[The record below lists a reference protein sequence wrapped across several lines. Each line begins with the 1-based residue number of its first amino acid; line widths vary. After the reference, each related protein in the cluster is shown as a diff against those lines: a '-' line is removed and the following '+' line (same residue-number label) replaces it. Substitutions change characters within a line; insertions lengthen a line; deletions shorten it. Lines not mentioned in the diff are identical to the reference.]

1 MDQKIYNIYCD
12 ESRVENE
19 DSDKMTIGALF
30 VLRSKKKKIVKEI
43 NKIYLENEFCYE
55 LKWTKVGDKYFD
67 FYKKIIDYFIEESEL
82 NFRVIIVD
90 KKKVKKEVYHKNDP
104 ELAFFK
110 FYYFMLRARLL
121 DDSAYYIFL
130 DKKPTRDKNR
140 ARALYSFLSSYILG
154 HKRNCN
160 IRHLQS
166 YSSDKNTLIQ
176 VSDFFTGLFGYGC
189 NKKIKKGSTKHK
201 LVEYFK
207 EKTKK
212 SDLCTTSFLS
222 EKKCNVF
229 VWDGGI

>member
-30 VLRSKKKKIVKEI
+30 VLRSKK
-43 NKIYLENEFCYE
+43 NKVVRELKRIYIENEFSYE
-55 LKWTKVGDKYFD
+55 LKWSKVGDKYFD
-67 FYKKIIDYFIEESEL
+67 FYKKIIDYFL
-82 NFRVIIVD
+82 NEPDLSFRVIVVD
-90 KKKVKKEVYHKNDP
+90 KKKVKKEVYHKNDS

-110 FYYFMLRARLL
+110 FYYFMLRSRLL

-140 ARALYSFLSSYILG
+140 ARALHSFLDSYILW
-154 HKRNCN
+154 HKKNCN

-166 YSSDKNTLIQ
+166 YSSDKSVLIQ
-176 VSDFFTGLFGYGC
+176 FSDLLTGLFGYEC
-189 NKKIKKGSTKHK
+189 NKKAKKGTTKYK

-207 EKTKK
+207 EKTQIKN
-212 SDLCTTSFLS
+212 LCTTSFLK
-222 EKKCNVF
+222 ETKCNIF
-229 VWDGGI
+229 VWNDSI